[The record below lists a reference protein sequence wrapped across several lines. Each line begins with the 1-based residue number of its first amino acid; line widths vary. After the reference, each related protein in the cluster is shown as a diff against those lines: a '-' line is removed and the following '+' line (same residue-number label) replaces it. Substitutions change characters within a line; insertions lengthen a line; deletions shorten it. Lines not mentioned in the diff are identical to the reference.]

1 MKNRRLGY
9 ALKKNVPAEEL
20 KFRVAS
26 LITSYIR
33 NRKTGEDIGDFYKR
47 YSNEKSKNSQ
57 DEEVKL

>member
-1 MKNRRLGY
+1 
-9 ALKKNVPAEEL
+9 LKKNVPAEEL